1 MMKLFQYDTCPYC
14 AFVRGHFSEMGLKEG
29 KDYELVEA
37 SRGTPGR
44 EEVLRLGGLS
54 QVPFL
59 VDGDIKMYES
69 RDIVDYVKSKIQ
81 KLGTVT

>member
-14 AFVRGHFSEMGLKEG
+14 AYVIGHFSEMGLKAG

-59 VDGDIKMYES
+59 VDGDIRMYES
-69 RDIVDYVKSKIQ
+69 RDIVDYVKSKI
-81 KLGTVT
+81 KS

>member
-1 MMKLFQYDTCPYC
+1 MKLFQYDTCPYC
-14 AFVRGHFSEMGLKEG
+14 AYVRSQFSEMGLKAG

-44 EEVLRLGGLS
+44 EEVLQLGGLS

>member
-1 MMKLFQYDTCPYC
+1 MKLYQFSSCPYC
-14 AFVRGHFSEMGLKEG
+14 AYVKDEFSRMGLVEG

-44 EEVLRLGGLS
+44 EEVVRLGGLS

-59 VDGDIKMYES
+59 VDGNILMYES
-69 RDIVDYVKSKIQ
+69 RDIVDYVRSRKKVV
-81 KLGTVT
+81 GA

>member
-1 MMKLFQYDTCPYC
+1 MMKLYQFQSCPYC
-14 AFVRGHFSEMGLKEG
+14 SYVRDEFQNMGLVAG

-37 SRGTPGR
+37 SRGTLGR
-44 EEVLRLGGLS
+44 KEVVELGGQN

-69 RDIVDYVKSKIQ
+69 REIVKYA
-81 KLGTVT
+81 KLKKEDFLKTK

>member
-1 MMKLFQYDTCPYC
+1 MKLYQFQSCPYC
-14 AFVRGHFSEMGLKEG
+14 SYVRDEFQNMGLVPG

-44 EEVLRLGGLS
+44 EEVVKLGGRS

-59 VDGDIKMYES
+59 VDDDIKMYES
-69 RDIVDYVKSKIQ
+69 REIVNYTKLKKKIS
-81 KLGTVT
+81 

>member
-1 MMKLFQYDTCPYC
+1 MMKLYHFQSCPYC
-14 AFVRGHFSEMGLKEG
+14 AYVRDEFQKMGLVAG

-44 EEVLRLGGLS
+44 DEVVRLGGLS

-59 VDGDIKMYES
+59 VDGDHRMYES
-69 RDIVDYVKSKIQ
+69 RDIVKYVQLKKAS
-81 KLGTVT
+81 

>member
-1 MMKLFQYDTCPYC
+1 MKLYQYRTCPYSSY
-14 AFVRGHFSEMGLKEG
+14 VREEFEKMGLVPG

-44 EEVLRLGGLS
+44 EEVIRLGGLS

-59 VDGDIKMYES
+59 VDGDTKLYES
-69 RDIVDYVKSKIQ
+69 RDIVAYVRRKR
-81 KLGTVT
+81 GF

>member
-1 MMKLFQYDTCPYC
+1 MKLYQFQSCPYC
-14 AFVRGHFSEMGLKEG
+14 SYVRDEFQNMGLVPG

-44 EEVLRLGGLS
+44 EEVVKLGGRS

-59 VDGDIKMYES
+59 VDDDIKMYEL
-69 RDIVDYVKSKIQ
+69 REIVNYTKLKKKIS
-81 KLGTVT
+81 

>member
-1 MMKLFQYDTCPYC
+1 MIKLYHFLTCPYC
-14 AFVRGHFSEMGLKEG
+14 AYVREEFSKMGLVPG

-44 EEVLRLGGLS
+44 DEVVRLGGKS

-59 VDGDIKMYES
+59 VDGNTQMYES
-69 RDIVDYVKSKIQ
+69 RDIVTYVKK
-81 KLGTVT
+81 KLAS

>member
-1 MMKLFQYDTCPYC
+1 MKLYHYYGCPYC
-14 AFVRGHFSEMGLKEG
+14 AYVREEFSEMGLLEG

-44 EEVLRLGGLS
+44 DEVVRLGGLS

-59 VDGDIKMYES
+59 VDGNIRMYES
-69 RDIVDYVKSKIQ
+69 RDIVDYVRSRKKTE
-81 KLGTVT
+81 LV